1 LKIASFDERT
11 HLQQLRDCVVELQD
25 FECSLDPRLP
35 CGSDIVDAYV
45 PQMLQRCESCDGQI
59 FVAEDDG
66 KVAGYVTILTKVSSG
81 ELEDGNIEYGLVAD
95 LLVRQEWRGA
105 GLGRKL
111 LAAAENY
118 AIDHHV
124 KWLRVAA
131 LAGNRSAGELYKSMG
146 FSDLFVEFEK
156 SLSAR

>member
-1 LKIASFDERT
+1 LKIVSFDERT
-11 HLQQLRDCVVELQD
+11 HLQQLRGCVVELQD
-25 FECSLDPRLP
+25 FERSLDPRLP
-35 CGSDIVDAYV
+35 RGSDIVDAYV

-59 FVAEDDG
+59 FIAEDDG
-66 KVAGYVTILTKVSSG
+66 KVAGYVTILTRVSSG

-111 LAAAENY
+111 LVVAEDY
-118 AIDHHV
+118 ANDHHV

-131 LAGNRSAGELYKSMG
+131 LAGNRSAGELYQSRG
-146 FSDLFVEFEK
+146 FSELFVEFEK
-156 SLSAR
+156 NLSAC